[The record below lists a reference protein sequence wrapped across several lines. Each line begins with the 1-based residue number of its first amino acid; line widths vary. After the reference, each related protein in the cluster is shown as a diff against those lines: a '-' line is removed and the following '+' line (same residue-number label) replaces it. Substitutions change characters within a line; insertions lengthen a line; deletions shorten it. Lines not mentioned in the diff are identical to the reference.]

1 MWNWLSRTPRKILS
15 SDIFDERNKKYPVTM
30 ILPNDAGVRS
40 SDWYCPVRL
49 NQGFGGKC
57 VGYAIAH
64 ELASDP
70 HPLHPVNNKLAN
82 KIYKEAKLNDKFI
95 GTWYKGSTLD
105 GGLKA
110 CVNMGL
116 YTKYYWSFSL
126 QELKLGLTHI
136 GPALMSIKWSK
147 SMSTPNQDGFIEPD
161 VSFLVRHVSLCT
173 GYNERT
179 DTFTILNSYSQYWGD
194 HGKCYIKGCYMELLL
209 HKGLVAFPIS
219 TLSQSES

>member
-1 MWNWLSRTPRKILS
+1 MWGWLSRKPKKILP
-15 SDIFDERNKKYPVTM
+15 SDIFDDRNKKYPVTD
-30 ILPNDAGVRS
+30 ILPVDARVGS
-40 SDWYCPVRL
+40 SNWYCPIRL
-49 NQGFGGKC
+49 NQGLGGKC
-57 VGYAIAH
+57 VGYSVAH
-64 ELASDP
+64 ELATEP
-70 HPLHPVNNKLAN
+70 NQVKNVGRKLAN
-82 KIYKEAKLNDKFI
+82 KIYKEAKRNDKFL
-95 GTWYKGSTLD
+95 GTWYKGSTIE
-105 GGLKA
+105 GGMKA
-110 CVNMGL
+110 CRNLGL
-116 YTKYYWSFSL
+116 YDRYYWSFTL
-126 QELKLGLTHI
+126 NEMKLGLTHI